1 METVRRRVVVVGGG
15 ASGMMAALAA
25 GRSGAEAV
33 VIEKNP
39 RVGKKLLG
47 TGNGRC
53 NLTNENAGAG
63 FYHGAHPLFAE
74 HALSLLDPAAVRE
87 LFRGIGLETKAERDG
102 KVYPLCD
109 QASAVLDV
117 LMFAMEKQGVAVHC
131 GERVTAVRWELE
143 GSRRTFFVE
152 CASGGRYQGDCV
164 ILACGGKAAPGCDGQ
179 SYELASLLGHRVSE
193 LFPALAQLKLEG
205 DFFPFLSGV
214 RIEGAAAVLKD
225 GEEARRERG
234 DLLFTNYGVSGPPIL
249 QLSRKA
255 GEILRENDTAVCEL
269 RLCLLDRWR
278 PDEILSCLE
287 RRFQILGDWPISQCL
302 VGFVNKRLGQVL
314 LKLAGLFHRKG
325 TVSQLRREDVE
336 RLGRLFWDWR
346 IPARG
351 LRGWTNAQVT
361 AGGVLTEEISAR
373 SMESKLVEGLYFSG
387 EMVDIDG
394 DCGGYNLQ
402 WAWASGF
409 LAGRSAAGRQ
419 DAAPT
424 VP

>member
-1 METVRRRVVVVGGG
+1 MEEVRRRVVVVVGGG

-25 GRSGAEAV
+25 GRSGAEV
-33 VIEKNP
+33 VVVERNP

-53 NLTNENAGAG
+53 NLTNEHIGVG
-63 FYHGAHPLFAE
+63 FYHGTDPPFVE

-102 KVYPLCD
+102 RVYPLCD

-117 LMFAMEKQGVAVHC
+117 LMFAMEKQGVAVC
-131 GERVTAVRWELE
+131 RGERVTAVRRILE
-143 GSRRTFFVE
+143 GSRRKFSVE
-152 CASGGRYQGDCV
+152 CASGGRYEGDCV
-164 ILACGGKAAPGCDGQ
+164 ILACGGKTAPGCDGQ
-179 SYELASLLGHRVSE
+179 SYELASLLGHRVTE

-205 DFFPFLSGV
+205 DFLPFLSGV
-214 RIEGAAAVLKD
+214 QVEGAASVLRD
-225 GEEARRERG
+225 GEETRRERG

-255 GEILRENDTAVCEL
+255 GEILRENGAADCEL
-269 RLCLLDRWR
+269 KLCLLDQWR
-278 PDEILSCLE
+278 PEEILSCLE
-287 RRFQILGDWPISQCL
+287 RRFRTLGDWPVSQCL

-314 LKLAGLFHRKG
+314 LKQAGLFYRKG

-336 RLGRLFWDWR
+336 RLSRLFWDWR
-346 IPARG
+346 IPVRG

-373 SMESKLVEGLYFSG
+373 SMESKLVEGLFFSG

-409 LAGRSAAGRQ
+409 LAGRSAAGNLQ
-419 DAAPT
+419 S
-424 VP
+424 